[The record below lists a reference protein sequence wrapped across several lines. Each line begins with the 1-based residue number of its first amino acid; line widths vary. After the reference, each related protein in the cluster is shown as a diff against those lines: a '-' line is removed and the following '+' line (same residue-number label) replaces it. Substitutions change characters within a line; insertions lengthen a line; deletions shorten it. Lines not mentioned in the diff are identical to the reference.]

1 MICIVGADGFF
12 GSYMQKHILT
22 NTTDERIICL
32 NHSSIPYSDSERV
45 INERFELWDK
55 NSIKNAAGLISG
67 YENIKILFL
76 ASVHN
81 PDAVKKDPDAA
92 QYINTVC
99 YENFL
104 KEISSL
110 SIKKLVYASSDTVY
124 GESTDGYIF
133 TEKDTP
139 SPINIY
145 GRQKLMAEELTYK
158 HSHTAARFSYMYAPS
173 LLLRKKHFFDEVLNK
188 LRRGEKIYM
197 LTDWVRCA
205 LTYESAAEITYNLL
219 LSDTKEKT
227 VNICSDYRISKYD
240 IGIEAAKTA
249 SCDSS
254 LVVPATKKEL
264 DIFTEKR
271 ADEILMSNSLAK
283 KINIIK
289 ESFSF

>member
-22 NTTDERIICL
+22 HNEDEDIICF
-32 NHSSIPYSDSERV
+32 NHSEIPFSASKRV
-45 INERFELWDK
+45 LNERFELWDK
-55 NSIKNAAGLISG
+55 SSIENAARVLSS
-67 YENIKILFL
+67 YEDIKILFL

-81 PDAVKKDPDAA
+81 PDAVKKDPDGA

-110 SIKKLVYASSDTVY
+110 SIRRLIYASSDTVY
-124 GESTDGYIF
+124 GESTDGYLF
-133 TEKDTP
+133 TEKDSP

-145 GRQKLMAEELTYK
+145 GRQKLMAEEITYK
-158 HSHTAARFSYMYAPS
+158 YSHTAARFSYMYAPS
-173 LLLRKKHFFDEVLNK
+173 LLSRKKHFFDEVTDK

-197 LTDWVRCA
+197 LTDWVRSA
-205 LTYESAAEITYNLL
+205 LTYQSAAEITYNLL
-219 LSDTKEKT
+219 LSESEEKT
-227 VNICSDYRISKYD
+227 VNICGNFPLSKYD
-240 IGIEAAKTA
+240 IGLKAAK
-249 SCDSS
+249 SVGCDNS

-264 DIFTEKR
+264 NIFTEKR

-283 KINIIK
+283 RISIIK
-289 ESFSF
+289 